1 MPDWCAVLLTLQ
13 QEHPTAHAYTLAL
26 LLEVRTGRRFSG
38 QAIAS
43 VLKQQQTSS
52 TD

>member
-13 QEHPTAHAYTLAL
+13 QEHPTAHAYTLSL

-38 QAIAS
+38 QAIANT
-43 VLKQQQTSS
+43 LKQQRNSS
-52 TD
+52 AD